1 MGEGTGRHTQPHT
14 VTRARTHTATSFRV
28 RRCHSGCPLKL
39 RWSSLPAGSEFAVQT
54 PLSATSAAQRS
65 SGDPCIG
72 SSNVCSIVAP
82 GAVPA
87 RAARLQ
93 KYRRSRNEIGRQ
105 LARDHQA
112 ASRPRQEHGQ
122 NEEEPG
128 TFSSKS
134 FHIMIRVSRPAR
146 PANQDDII
154 RDVSGVSHLPKS

>member
-14 VTRARTHTATSFRV
+14 VTRARAHTATSFRV

-72 SSNVCSIVAP
+72 SSNVCSVVAP
-82 GAVPA
+82 GLCQRGPHVAEVSSESE
-87 RAARLQ
+87 RNRETT
-93 KYRRSRNEIGRQ
+93 RSRSSSGITPE
-105 LARDHQA
+105 A
-112 ASRPRQEHGQ
+112 
-122 NEEEPG
+122 G
-128 TFSSKS
+128 TWAERGGTGDLFFKKFS
-134 FHIMIRVSRPAR
+134 HYDSRPAR